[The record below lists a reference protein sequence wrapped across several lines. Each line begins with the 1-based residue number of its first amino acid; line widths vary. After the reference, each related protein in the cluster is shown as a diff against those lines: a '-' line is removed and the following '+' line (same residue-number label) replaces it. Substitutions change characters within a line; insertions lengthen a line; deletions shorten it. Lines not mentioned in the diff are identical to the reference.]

1 MDMTKYPNY
10 IFDEDALKA
19 SGVPKPEAFHVEF
32 KVGEMK
38 LISIVE
44 EPMEAT
50 D

>member
-10 IFDEDALKA
+10 IFDE
-19 SGVPKPEAFHVEF
+19 AFHVEF
-32 KVGEMK
+32 KVGETK

-44 EPMEAT
+44 KPMEAT